1 MLGQIPG
8 KRRGHFQRGHKKGS
22 GLLSETEAVQE
33 EEEMCTSVKSEGTEA
48 AGLLWYCTHPEWLDD
63 DEEEE
68 EEQQQTVGPL

>member
-1 MLGQIPG
+1 M
-8 KRRGHFQRGHKKGS
+8 
-22 GLLSETEAVQE
+22 QE

-68 EEQQQTVGPL
+68 EEEEQTVGPL